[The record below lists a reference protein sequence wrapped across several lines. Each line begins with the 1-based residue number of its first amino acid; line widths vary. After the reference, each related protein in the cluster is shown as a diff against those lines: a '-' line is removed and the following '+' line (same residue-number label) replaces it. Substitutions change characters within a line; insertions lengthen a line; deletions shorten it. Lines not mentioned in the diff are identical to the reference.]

1 MRELSI
7 GRRNGAVRNN
17 DEIGVRKTKIGLE
30 HEEKLCENH
39 VSARASQSR
48 MATSDI
54 SCSFLGVMQKGSDMQ

>member
-7 GRRNGAVRNN
+7 GRRNGAERNN

-30 HEEKLCENH
+30 HEVKLCENH

-48 MATSDI
+48 MATSI
-54 SCSFLGVMQKGSDMQ
+54 FLVPFLE